1 MLGDGIGSNIRKSK
15 LINRRMFIAS
25 TAKAVV
31 FFGIISRL
39 FIYKLSKIKNI

>member
-25 TAKAVV
+25 TAKAII
-31 FFGIISRL
+31 FFGLIS
-39 FIYKLSKIKNI
+39 SKNCQKFQNFK